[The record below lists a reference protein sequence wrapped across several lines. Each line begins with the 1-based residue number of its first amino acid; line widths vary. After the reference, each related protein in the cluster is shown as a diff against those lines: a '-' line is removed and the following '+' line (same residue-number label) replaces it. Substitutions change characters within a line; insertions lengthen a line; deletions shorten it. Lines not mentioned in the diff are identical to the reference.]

1 VKAKNTSRAA
11 SPKANTNPA
20 PGASPERVAADFLA
34 TPRQATLFEMAPES
48 DLSDLIKL
56 SCDLAGFEPGLLGLI
71 GRDLDTHALDKKRKR
86 LDHRR
91 WVAEQT
97 GTLLDVPAESSA
109 PVVLDTGRPR
119 IDPLCALVFLMLR
132 GWLGGCKDER
142 FRTARRESISLRIFL
157 ENIGSKMPS
166 GSSLGE
172 NLNAISAETLAA
184 IHRAGLAMALGEG
197 LDDFSVLRIDSTDTR
212 SASAYPTDSSTITK
226 LACRMCQRLGKL
238 PRLGL
243 GPCGAAGLVE
253 IEGEL
258 RKLNYRIS
266 TLTSSSAKQAEAAA
280 REEADNG
287 TPEPPGNKG
296 EKSNGA
302 VTESA
307 KVRLRRELYEE
318 LYALAEDSLPAI
330 EAAFATARAEI
341 GAQGAP
347 PEVQRRREAFVAEFE
362 ADLDDL
368 GRAIEQSRRRVCE
381 GKKPRVALGMPL
393 GVSDRDASFI
403 EKGSWER
410 TFGYRPQIDFS
421 GRNLITALI
430 VPMGNAPDQGEFIVA
445 VNESISNTG
454 VVPGMVTVDDGYTG
468 AAQLEGAQALG
479 VELVSFSGARGK
491 ALLGDEKWESE
502 SYSEARRLRNGA
514 ESGIYVLK
522 KKVGFEQLA
531 ACGQERVRAELM
543 EKVLAYNA
551 LKIAELRRRKRKA
564 EEDAMRAN
572 REAA

>member
-1 VKAKNTSRAA
+1 
-11 SPKANTNPA
+11 
-20 PGASPERVAADFLA
+20 
-34 TPRQATLFEMAPES
+34 MAPES
-48 DLSDLIKL
+48 ELSDLIAL
-56 SCDLAGFEPGLLGLI
+56 ACDLAAFDPGLLELI
-71 GRDLDTHALDKKRKR
+71 GGDLDMHALAKKQRR
-86 LDHRR
+86 LDHQR
-91 WVAEQT
+91 WVDGQTAE
-97 GTLLDVPAESSA
+97 LVPAPPA
-109 PVVLDTGRPR
+109 AAATRLGAGRPR
-119 IDPLCALVFLMLR
+119 IRPLCTLVFLVLR

-157 ENIGSKMPS
+157 ENAGGKMPS
-166 GSSLGE
+166 GSALGE
-172 NLNAISAETLAA
+172 NLNAISAGTLAA
-184 IHRAGLAMALGEG
+184 IHRAELAMALGEG

-243 GPCGAAGLVE
+243 VPCAAPGFGE

-287 TPEPPGNKG
+287 APEPPGNKG
-296 EKSNGA
+296 EKADGA
-302 VTESA
+302 VAESA

-318 LYALAEDSLPAI
+318 LYALAEESIPTI

-341 GAQGAP
+341 DAHEAP
-347 PEVQRRREAFVAEFE
+347 PEQQRRREALVAGIE
-362 ADLDDL
+362 ADLGDL
-368 GRAIEQSRRRVCE
+368 RRAIEQSRRRVCE

-421 GRNLITALI
+421 GSNLITALI
-430 VPMGNAPDQGEFIVA
+430 VPMGNAPDQGQFVAA
-445 VNESISNTG
+445 VNESITNTS

-468 AAQLEGAQALG
+468 AEQLGGVQALG

-491 ALLGDEKWESE
+491 ALLGDETWGSE
-502 SYSEARRLRNGA
+502 AYQDARRLRNGA

-551 LKIAELRRRKRKA
+551 LKIAELRRRKRRA
-564 EEDAMRAN
+564 EEDAMRAR

>member
-1 VKAKNTSRAA
+1 
-11 SPKANTNPA
+11 
-20 PGASPERVAADFLA
+20 
-34 TPRQATLFEMAPES
+34 MAPES

-56 SCDLAGFEPGLLGLI
+56 SCDLAGFEPGLLELI
-71 GRDLDTHALDKKRKR
+71 GGDLDAHALAKKQKR

-91 WVAEQT
+91 WAAEQT
-97 GTLLDVPAESSA
+97 GALLDVPAGSSV

-119 IDPLCALVFLMLR
+119 IAPICVLTFLLLR

-142 FRTARRESISLRIFL
+142 FRAATRESISLRIFL
-157 ENIGSKMPS
+157 ENAGSKMPS
-166 GSSLGE
+166 GSAINE
-172 NLNAISAETLAA
+172 NLNAISAGTLAE
-184 IHRAGLAMALGEG
+184 IHRAELAMALGEG

-226 LACRMCQRLGKL
+226 LACRACRRLGKL

-243 GPCGAAGLVE
+243 GPCGAPGLEEIEE

-287 TPEPPGNKG
+287 VPQTHENKG
-296 EKSNGA
+296 ERAGGA
-302 VTESA
+302 VAESA
-307 KVRLRRELYEE
+307 KVRLRRDLYEQ

-330 EAAFATARAEI
+330 EAAFAAARAEI
-341 GAQGAP
+341 DGQEAP
-347 PEVQRRREAFVAEFE
+347 PEQQRQREVFVAEFE

-368 GRAIEQSRRRVCE
+368 VRAIEQSRRRVCE
-381 GKKPRVALGMPL
+381 GKRPSVALGMPL

-410 TFGYRPQIDFS
+410 SFGYRPQIDFS
-421 GRNLITALI
+421 GSNLITALI
-430 VPMGNAPDQGEFIVA
+430 VPVGNAPDQSQFVTA
-445 VNESISNTG
+445 VNESIRNTT

-468 AAQLEGAQALG
+468 AAQLDGVQALG
-479 VELVSFSGARGK
+479 VDLVSFSGARGK

-502 SYSEARRLRNGA
+502 AYREARRLRNGA

-543 EKVLAYNA
+543 EKVIAYNA
-551 LKIAELRRRKRKA
+551 LKVAELRRRKRRS
-564 EEDAMRAN
+564 EEEAMRVH
-572 REAA
+572 RAAA